1 VNSQIVHNRIPFC
14 GGWRGAI
21 LVRIM
26 PPVPSLGVGGTGGTG
41 RAAALRQSPPQ
52 RPASLRANLP
62 RVATRRSHAAGQRA
76 APVFS
81 GQSFVIS
88 GLPREAQG
96 SSLIGFCLLRPYSIK
111 SMLEGAQ

>member
-1 VNSQIVHNRIPFC
+1 
-14 GGWRGAI
+14 
-21 LVRIM
+21 
-26 PPVPSLGVGGTGGTG
+26 
-41 RAAALRQSPPQ
+41 
-52 RPASLRANLP
+52 
-62 RVATRRSHAAGQRA
+62 VATRRSHAAGQPA